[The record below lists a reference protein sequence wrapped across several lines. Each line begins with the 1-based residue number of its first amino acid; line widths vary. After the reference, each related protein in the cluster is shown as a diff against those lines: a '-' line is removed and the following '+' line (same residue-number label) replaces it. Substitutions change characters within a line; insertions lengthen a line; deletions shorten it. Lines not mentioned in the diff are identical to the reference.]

1 MSVRLVPSHPAKIM
15 FVAQQ
20 RRRSAAH
27 AWDLHVSTRDRSRT
41 CRNIDSMH
49 DFPGFAV
56 AMWSRHTEVVQKE
69 MVGEST
75 GQLPPKHH
83 SLRTNVGAIINTSS
97 FVSRSEEAL

>member
-27 AWDLHVSTRDRSRT
+27 AWDLHDFTRERSQT

-69 MVGEST
+69 MAGEST

-83 SLRTNVGAIINTSS
+83 SL
-97 FVSRSEEAL
+97 SRSEEAL